1 MAWARC
7 PKVPAL
13 SGPKRTVAALERAL
27 QRYRSGIADFADS
40 LHVSLCASAGR
51 APLLTFDER
60 AARLP
65 NVELLPT

>member
-1 MAWARC
+1 M
-7 PKVPAL
+7 VPAL

-27 QRYRSGIADFADS
+27 QRYRSAIADFADC

-51 APLLTFDER
+51 APLLTFDEG